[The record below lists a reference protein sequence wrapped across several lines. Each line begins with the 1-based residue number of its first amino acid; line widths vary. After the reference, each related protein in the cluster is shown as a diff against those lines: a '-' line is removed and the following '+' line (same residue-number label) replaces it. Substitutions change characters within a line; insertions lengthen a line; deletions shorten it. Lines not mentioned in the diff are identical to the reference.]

1 MLSKLLTALV
11 LKKLDEATKEVM
23 GERKLYT
30 PFLAASHWSKISR
43 RQSVMYRWVVP
54 SAVATTCQTLR
65 QFNLLWYIIRRIRK
79 RLF

>member
-1 MLSKLLTALV
+1 
-11 LKKLDEATKEVM
+11 M

-43 RQSVMYRWVVP
+43 RQSLVMWWVVL
-54 SAVATTCQTLR
+54 SAVATTCQTLW
-65 QFNLLWYIIRRIRK
+65 QFNLQRVWYIIRRIHK